1 MGQFYKLVLE
11 QFLENLVP
19 LEVALGKDCGERWGW
34 GWGRGGHGAWGRGGD
49 FPGDPVAKILSSQC
63 MRPGFDP

>member
-34 GWGRGGHGAWGRGGD
+34 GWGRGGMGRGVEEETSLVIQLLK
-49 FPGDPVAKILSSQC
+49 F
-63 MRPGFDP
+63 

>member
-19 LEVALGKDCGERWGW
+19 LEVALGKDCGEWW
-34 GWGRGGHGAWGRGGD
+34 GWGRGQGAGGRRGD
-49 FPGDPVAKILSSQC
+49 FPGDPVAKTLSSQC
-63 MRPGFDP
+63 MGPGFDP